1 MIYKFMIS
9 VILSLYVYKISNK
22 YTNIIRICSS
32 ITVGIIFFIYFCY
45 FNDIIPCFIFL
56 LLLTFTLLLSS
67 CSNSLKIQYA
77 VIPDITLTIIQIYQ
91 ISIQNFIPET
101 YFNHAYLMQKMII
114 TYFIQIMIFTIMLFL
129 ALKYF
134 ERISDIDFTKW
145 YTSIISLILLFIF
158 HFILYLLKN
167 TDSFNTSVFI
177 VTISLCIFSLL
188 MIYIQNISY
197 KYHIQKEKDD
207 FENTLLKQEI
217 KLNKEYLHS
226 QEELHILKHDVQH
239 LLTTLS
245 ESNNQNIKEEVEET
259 FKTLDSLPIPFNT
272 GNKVLDIVLNIK
284 KETALKKNIEFICTI
299 NTSNFR
305 ISDDDLSLI
314 MINLLDNAINHIGQ
328 RKRIEV
334 IIKEIN
340 DNLSIK
346 VINSIDKQLH
356 LIKDVYTLPFECK
369 NGYGIKTICKIVQKY
384 DGIVDYSQ
392 IEDLLTATIIIPNN

>member
-1 MIYKFMIS
+1 MIYKLMIS
-9 VILSLYVYKISNK
+9 IILSLYVYKISNK

-32 ITVGIIFFIYFCY
+32 VMAGIIFFIYFIY
-45 FNDIIPCFIFL
+45 FNDVIPCFIFL
-56 LLLTFTLLLSS
+56 LLLILTLIFSN
-67 CSNSLKIQYA
+67 CSTSLKVQYA
-77 VIPDITLTIIQIYQ
+77 VIPDILLTIIQIYQ
-91 ISIQNFIPET
+91 ISIQTFFPET
-101 YFNHAYLMQKMII
+101 YFNHTYLIQKMVIAH
-114 TYFIQIMIFTIMLFL
+114 FIQIMIFTVILFL

-134 ERISDIDFTKW
+134 EKINDADFTKW

-158 HFILYLLKN
+158 HFILYLCKSTDYLK
-167 TDSFNTSVFI
+167 TSVFI

-188 MIYIQNISY
+188 MIYIQNLSY
-197 KYHIQKEKDD
+197 KYHVQKEKDD
-207 FENTLLKQEI
+207 FENALLKQEI

-245 ESNNQNIKEEVEET
+245 ESNDQNTKEEIEGR

-272 GNKVLDIVLNIK
+272 GNKALDIVLNIK

-299 NTSNFR
+299 NISRFK

-314 MINLLDNAINHIGQ
+314 MINLLDNAINHIGE

-334 IIKEIN
+334 IIKQIN
-340 DNLSIK
+340 ENLSIK
-346 VINSIDKQLH
+346 VINSINNQLH
-356 LIKDVYTLPFECK
+356 LIKDVYTLPNEYK

-384 DGIVDYSQ
+384 DGIVNYSQ